1 MMMAGAARAAAVDGR
16 GGEAAAAPG
25 PVDAVSTLLKQAEA
39 YASSDRKTAAE
50 LSKRALQL
58 AFQAAAAEG
67 IATNGIISD
76 KTLAQQPLPSRE
88 EALRLYEQGL
98 SWLAGLYAQDG
109 NAEGVRALLRSSL
122 EFFKL
127 LPKARTAKLVRVLV
141 DTVASIPTAQ
151 TALVEIC
158 QECIDWCVREKRAFL
173 RNRIELRLA
182 QVYVS
187 CGRIT
192 EGQQLLSRLLYE
204 VKKLDDKLLL
214 VEVHLLDAELNFKIK
229 NTPKSRAALTAAR
242 TNANAIHCPPTLQ
255 GQLDLQVGGRI
266 ILTTKAKPRCTPV

>member
-1 MMMAGAARAAAVDGR
+1 MAGSTAAVAVAGR
-16 GGEAAAAPG
+16 ERDAAVVKGG
-25 PVDAVSTLLKQAEA
+25 VDDAVSTLLKEA
-39 YASSDRKTAAE
+39 ATFADSDRKKAVE
-50 LSKRALQL
+50 LSQRALQL
-58 AFQAAAAEG
+58 AFEAAAAEG
-67 IATNGIISD
+67 AATSGASVDSSIS
-76 KTLAQQPLPSRE
+76 QQRLPSRD
-88 EALRLYEQGL
+88 EALRLYEHGL
-98 SWLAGLYAQDG
+98 SWLAGIYAQDG
-109 NAEGVRALLRSSL
+109 DAEGVRALLRSSL
-122 EFFKL
+122 SFFKL

-141 DTVASIPTAQ
+141 DTVASIPTSQ

-187 CGRIT
+187 SGKIT
-192 EGQQLLSRLLYE
+192 EGQQLLNRLLYE

-255 GQLDLQVGGRI
+255 GQLDLQVGRSI
-266 ILTTKAKPRCTPV
+266 